1 MKKKE
6 QCCLIVCV
14 WLCVWGLFHMHMYV
28 YYTVYANAYIRC
40 LTISDSKQ
48 DTSWRTHGSRQF
60 WFRLTF
66 WREVSV
72 RILRERE
79 KKKNIILKSETYTV
93 IKTQVIRLR
102 RHVCER
108 WRITAPRTCLTL
120 KDFLQCALMPVI
132 IHYLLNFCLHRR
144 GNGGWRNELEG
155 WWSIVGILGRKL
167 HHQMNLMAA
176 KVGWHHTAAVD
187 CVHLDTK
194 WDGPLHAG
202 LTKNLVERLKG
213 VDSRKQQV

>member
-1 MKKKE
+1 
-6 QCCLIVCV
+6 
-14 WLCVWGLFHMHMYV
+14 MHMYV
-28 YYTVYANAYIRC
+28 YYTVHANAYIRC

-79 KKKNIILKSETYTV
+79 KKKKHHSKIRNIHRHQNSRRHLSSPTCVCEMAYTV
-93 IKTQVIRLR
+93 
-102 RHVCER
+102 
-108 WRITAPRTCLTL
+108 PRMCLTL

-194 WDGPLHAG
+194 RDGPLHAG